1 MLPLQK
7 SALLTAIVL
16 PFISGMKELSLVV
29 MLVTPGTETLTTQ
42 SLRFLDTGSPHLAN
56 VTILIIGLAKVPLSG
71 RLFGAE
77 NGGVRLSGDA
87 VFPMVR

>member
-1 MLPLQK
+1 MARGVPI
-7 SALLTAIVL
+7 ADFA
-16 PFISGMKELSLVV
+16 
-29 MLVTPGTETLTTQ
+29 
-42 SLRFLDTGSPHLAN
+42 
-56 VTILIIGLAKVPLSG
+56 GLAKVPLSG